1 MRLGKLVIIAL
12 FFSLFLFSC
21 EQLGTKYEKPN
32 NDPKLMLLSLEVYR
46 KSTTDLNNPQFTVG
60 SNITTIASTDV
71 VAKFNY
77 GANKNKVI
85 PVTVTYKTGDSLQGG
100 QNILTLTVIAVQG
113 QYQAWNKDIIIIRSK
128 DPAPILSYLKICNEE
143 ATDLNN
149 LQFTVAND
157 ITTISSNNIIAK
169 FNYGGEIDKIVP
181 VVVENGTLN
190 EGHNTVRL
198 SINAVKGKHIEWN
211 ANVFIKRNKILPRL
225 ELYRINFLK
234 PNIHGFNRFMDI
246 THGSCT
252 ASNAITE
259 ITSKNIFAFF
269 KNANSSSSTRI
280 EVTIENGKLTV
291 GKNVIKLSI
300 PEVEASDYKEGHQAW
315 SMELTVIRNA
325 LPDNSLISVT
335 PPQEGIVGSAAN
347 KDDFPFVGSVYA
359 SGPELIEHFQGVF
372 IEGRTVILSP
382 FNIAETE
389 TTYKLWKEVY
399 DWATDEARGANKYTF
414 ANSGKKGGSWDT
426 VKPPPAPSEVTEL
439 EPVTKISWYDCIVWC
454 NAYTEKQYGSG
465 AECVYRKSDTDN
477 SVCRD
482 ATMLTEHYVIPYFD
496 KTKKG
501 FRLPTEAEWEY
512 AARVQSDGTLY
523 PLTYMS
529 GAVANCVI
537 NAEFRNYV
545 AINGYDKTSEVK
557 CKTANSLGLY
567 DMSGNVSELCWDARD
582 YDSAVGTGIETN
594 PSPHGGYVIIR
605 GGSFNSRFEF
615 AFVGAVKTCGSNE
628 SEGDDGAVGFRVCQY
643 R

>member
-1 MRLGKLVIIAL
+1 
-12 FFSLFLFSC
+12 
-21 EQLGTKYEKPN
+21 
-32 NDPKLMLLSLEVYR
+32 MLLSLEVYR

-113 QYQAWNKDIIIIRSK
+113 QYQAWNKDIIIIRSQ

-157 ITTISSNNIIAK
+157 ITTISSNNIIAQ

-252 ASNAITE
+252 VSNAITE

-269 KNANSSSSTRI
+269 KDTNSSSSTRI
-280 EVTIENGKLTV
+280 EVTIENGKLAV

-300 PEVEASDYKEGHQAW
+300 PEVEGSDFKDGHQAW
-315 SMELTVIRNA
+315 SMDLIIMRNELPN
-325 LPDNSLISVT
+325 NSLVSVM
-335 PPQEGIVGSAAN
+335 PPVEGIVGSAVN
-347 KDDFPFVGSVYA
+347 QEDFPFLTSSGSHPA
-359 SGPELIEHFQGVF
+359 LLEDFQGVF
-372 IEGRTVILSP
+372 IEGRKVILSP

-399 DWATDEARGANKYTF
+399 DWATDISRGTSKYIF
-414 ANSGKKGGSWDT
+414 ANPGRMGGYSPWLSNQPT
-426 VKPPPAPSEVTEL
+426 GVTEI
-439 EPVTKISWYDCIVWC
+439 EPVTKVSWYDCIVWC
-454 NAYTEKQYGSG
+454 NAYTEKMYGSDT
-465 AECVYRKSDTDN
+465 ECVYRASNMDST
-477 SVCRD
+477 VLRD
-482 ATMLTEHYVIPYFD
+482 ATALHSNLYFD

-512 AARVQSDGTLY
+512 AARVQADRTLC
-523 PLTYMS
+523 PLTYYS
-529 GAVANCVI
+529 GAITNCVGLDKSEFANYVSI
-537 NAEFRNYV
+537 NAGVN
-545 AINGYDKTSEVK
+545 KTCPVK
-557 CKTANSLGLY
+557 SKAANALGLY
-567 DMSGNVSELCWDARD
+567 DMSGNVYEMCYDARE
-582 YDSAVGTGIETN
+582 YGKAVPTGTVTN
-594 PSPHGGYVIIR
+594 PSPHGDYAIIR
-605 GGSFNSRFEF
+605 GGSFNSGYMFGL
-615 AFVGAVKTCGSNE
+615 VGAIRTCGHNE
-628 SEGDDGAVGFRVCQY
+628 SDGDDGAVGFRVCQY

>member
-32 NDPKLMLLSLEVYR
+32 NDPKLMLLSLEVHG
-46 KSTTDLNNPQFTVG
+46 KSTTDLNNPQFTV
-60 SNITTIASTDV
+60 SSDITTIAATDV

-77 GANKNKVI
+77 GANTNKVI

-113 QYQAWNKDIIIIRSK
+113 QYQAWNKDILIIRSK
-128 DPAPILSYLKICNEE
+128 DPAPILSYLKIYNEE

-149 LQFTVAND
+149 LQFTVAHD

-190 EGHNTVRL
+190 EGHNTVRF

-211 ANVFIKRNKILPRL
+211 ANIFIKRNKILPRL
-225 ELYRINFLK
+225 ELYSIKFFK

-252 ASNAITE
+252 VSNAITE

-269 KNANSSSSTRI
+269 KDANSSSSTRI
-280 EVTIENGKLTV
+280 EVTIENGKLAV

-300 PEVEASDYKEGHQAW
+300 PKVEGSDFKDGHQAW
-315 SMELTVIRNA
+315 SMDLTIMRNELPN
-325 LPDNSLISVT
+325 NSLVSVT
-335 PPQEGIVGSAAN
+335 PPVEGIVGSAAN
-347 KDDFPFVGSVYA
+347 KDDFPFVGTHYA
-359 SGPELIEHFQGVF
+359 SGPELMEHFQGVF
-372 IEGRTVILSP
+372 IEGRKVILSP
-382 FNIAETE
+382 FNMAETE

-399 DWATDEARGANKYTF
+399 DWATDEARGTNKYTF
-414 ANSGKKGGSWDT
+414 ANPGKKGGSWDT

-454 NAYTEKQYGSG
+454 NAYTEKTYGSDS
-465 AECVYRKSDTDN
+465 ECVYRKRDSDNT
-477 SVCRD
+477 VLRD
-482 ATMLTEHYVIPYFD
+482 ATKLIEHYRDPYFD

-512 AARVQSDGTLY
+512 AARVQSDGTLC

-529 GAVANCVI
+529 GAVANCVT

-545 AINGYDKTSEVK
+545 AINGYDKTSAVK
-557 CKTANSLGLY
+557 CKAANALGLY
-567 DMSGNVSELCWDARD
+567 DMSGNVYEMCWDARD
-582 YDSAVGTGIETN
+582 YDSSVDTGTVTN
-594 PSPHGGYVIIR
+594 PALNNGYMILR
-605 GGSFNSRFEF
+605 GGSFNSRYEF
-615 AFVGAVKTCGSNE
+615 ALVGGIKTCGNSR
-628 SEGDDGAVGFRVCQY
+628 SDGDDGAVGFRVCQY